1 MPRSRQMPVRA
12 SFFLGV
18 AALCAFAAISI
29 DFSTLKGFMPI
40 RYVRVEG
47 EIRNLDAEAFE
58 RALLPLT
65 QVGYLLVDMRGI
77 EDAAK
82 SFPWLDRVQVTRLWP
97 DTLLLKIVEQKP
109 VARTHDGSLIND
121 RGTRFSPGNI
131 QAYASLPM
139 LDGPPGQEK
148 QLLNTLYRL
157 NRTLKQKGMRV
168 DALRLTGRRAWSA
181 RLTSGMEIEF
191 GKQDP
196 VRALERLLGL
206 LPRLGEARTAALQ
219 KVDLRYPNGFAV
231 IFRPQSGADQV
242 SLMRSDRLERS
253 RIRSRAYS

>member
-1 MPRSRQMPVRA
+1 MPRSRQVPVTA
-12 SFFLGV
+12 SFFVGLS
-18 AALCAFAAISI
+18 ALCALAAISI
-29 DFSTLKGFMPI
+29 DFSALKGLMPI

-77 EDAAK
+77 ENAAK

-109 VARTHDGSLIND
+109 VARTRDGSLIND
-121 RGTRFSPGNI
+121 RGGRFSPGNI
-131 QAYASLPM
+131 QAYAKLPM

-148 QLLNTLYRL
+148 QLLNTLYLL
-157 NRTLKQKGMRV
+157 NGKLNQKGMRV

-181 RLTSGMEIEF
+181 HLTSGMEIEF

-196 VRALERLLGL
+196 VLALERLLGL
-206 LPRLGEARTAALQ
+206 LPRLGEARAAALQ

-231 IFRPQSGADQV
+231 IFRPQFKEDQV
-242 SLMRSDRLERS
+242 SLIRSDRTMRS
-253 RIRSRAYS
+253 RIRSRTYT